1 MMGKTKLLVRLLIP
15 VALLAALLGGCD
27 LIEERFPG
35 LTGQPQSSTPAATT
49 TAPPANT
56 GWNPPGQTSG
66 PELENW
72 VEAVEKARPSVV
84 AVETSTGAGSG
95 WIVDSAG
102 IIVTNQHVIE
112 GAAEVGVV
120 LSDGRFLEAVDVY
133 SDPVTDIAVIMVDA
147 DGLPAAV
154 AGSSATLKVGQPVA
168 AVGNALGLGISM
180 KGGWVSRLNISTVID
195 GRALYGLIETD
206 AAMNPG
212 NSGGPLINLA
222 GEVVGITNAKLVDIT
237 IESVGYAISID
248 SALPVIERL
257 VREGFIPYPLL
268 GVSGMVTVDP
278 AVASFFDL
286 GVTEGVFIHNVTP
299 DTGAFAAGMLSGD
312 VILSVDGE
320 AALTVEDLVSIIR
333 SKAIGQTVQVE
344 IDRGG
349 QRLTLSVTLGSMN

>member
-1 MMGKTKLLVRLLIP
+1 MMVKIKLCLPVLFGAILLGS
-15 VALLAALLGGCD
+15 LLGGCD

-35 LTGQPQSSTPAATT
+35 LTATPQTSSPAVTT
-49 TAPPANT
+49 TVPPANT
-56 GWNPPGQTSG
+56 GWNPPGQTCG

-72 VEAVEKARPSVV
+72 VEAVERARPSVV
-84 AVETSTGAGSG
+84 AVETSTGSGSG
-95 WIVDSAG
+95 WIVDSEG

-112 GAAEVGVV
+112 GADEVGVV
-120 LSDGRFLEAVDVY
+120 LSDGRFLEALNIY
-133 SDPVTDIAVIMVDA
+133 SDPVTDIAVIIVEA
-147 DGLPAAV
+147 DGLPAASV
-154 AGSSATLKVGQPVA
+154 GSSEALKVGQPVA

-180 KGGWVSRLNISTVID
+180 KGGWVSQLNISTVID

-257 VREGFIPYPLL
+257 VREGFISYPLL
-268 GVSGMVTVDP
+268 GVSGMVTVDQ

-286 GVTEGVFIHNVTP
+286 GVAEGVFIHNVEP

-320 AALTVEDLVSIIR
+320 ASRTVEELVGLIR
-333 SKAIGQTVQVE
+333 SKEVGQTVQVE
-344 IDRGG
+344 IDRYG

>member
-1 MMGKTKLLVRLLIP
+1 LLI
-15 VALLAALLGGCD
+15 VSILLAVLLGGCE

-35 LTGQPQSSTPAATT
+35 LTVTPQTSSPTLTT
-49 TAPPANT
+49 TTPPVNT
-56 GWNPPGQTSG
+56 GWSQPDQTSG
-66 PELENW
+66 PGMENW
-72 VEAVEKARPSVV
+72 VAAVEKARPSVV

-95 WIVDSAG
+95 WIVDSDG

-112 GAAEVGVV
+112 GADEVGVV
-120 LSDGRFLEAVDVY
+120 LADGRFLEAVNVY
-133 SDPVTDIAVIMVDA
+133 ADPVTDIAVIVVDA
-147 DGLPAAV
+147 SSLPAASI
-154 AGSSATLKVGQPVA
+154 GFSEELRVGQPVA

-257 VREGFIPYPLL
+257 VREGFISYPLL
-268 GVSGMVTVDP
+268 GVSGIVTVDQ
-278 AVASFFDL
+278 AIASFFDL
-286 GVTEGVFIHNVTP
+286 EATRGVLVHNVEP
-299 DTGAFAAGMLSGD
+299 GAGADVAGMLSGD

-320 AALTVEDLVSIIR
+320 ASITVEDLVGIIR
-333 SKAIGQTVQVE
+333 SKEIGQTVQVE
-344 IDRGG
+344 IDRYG
-349 QRLTLSVTLGSMN
+349 QRLTLSVTLGAMN